1 MVSVPVRNHV
11 NRFLDGLQG
20 SDPVS
25 PLTVVV
31 DVVQVIV
38 HQSFA
43 VAAFPSQILHYID
56 PLCQLVIADRVT
68 KERIIGQDRYGV
80 CETAFDLAFL
90 GHFQKL
96 LHILDRYLRRCF
108 RQRCVKSVLCR
119 RT

>member
-11 NRFLDGLQG
+11 DRFLDGLQG

-31 DVVQVIV
+31 DVMQVIV
-38 HQSFA
+38 HQSLS
-43 VAAFPSQILHYID
+43 VSAFPSHFLHDID
-56 PLCQLVIADRVT
+56 TLCQLVIADRISQ
-68 KERIIGQDRYGV
+68 ERVIGQDRYGV

-96 LHILDRYLRRCF
+96 LHILDRHLRRCF
-108 RQRCVKSVLCR
+108 R
-119 RT
+119 